1 MKVERGRAYPWPV
14 KADMLG
20 SPWRADS
27 TLSRPLMTNLSCP
40 DNPPTSPPKPH
51 EATPSPARPVHPG
64 HVLLIDDDPAVVRLL
79 EFELAEAGVSTVA
92 ASDGRQAFEVL
103 EKSDVDAIVLDL
115 ALPDI
120 PGRTLLR
127 DFQRDYP
134 EIPIIVLTARDEV
147 DEAVRCMQL
156 GARDFVT
163 KPFDRTRLLT
173 SVANACKERR
183 MKAQLGQVS
192 EQRRKTQGFERLVGT
207 SAGIEKVK
215 KLLRRAVDNDVTVLI
230 EGESGTG
237 KEVFARALH
246 AEGPRASGPFVA
258 VNCGAIPESLI
269 ESQLFGHARGSFT
282 GAVDDHAGY
291 FEQAEGGTIL
301 LDEIGELPL
310 ASQVRLL
317 RVLQER
323 SVQRVGDRT
332 HRKVDV
338 RVVAATNRNLESMA
352 KSGHFRLDLFYRIA
366 VFPLT
371 LPPLHQRDDDGLL
384 LSEAFLER
392 TCLRLGRSRLRLDD
406 SAKDAIRRYNWP
418 GNVRELENAIE
429 RACLLASSEMI
440 TASDLPDAVLD
451 HLLEND
457 SAAADESGSLAI
469 RGQVRPLADEERRL
483 ILRALELTDWNLS
496 QAAQQLGIGRAT
508 IYRKIDRYGLSRE
521 DDSRA
526 E

>member
-1 MKVERGRAYPWPV
+1 MRVLRSPSYPYGS

-20 SPWRADS
+20 LPGERI
-27 TLSRPLMTNLSCP
+27 PLYLVPSCPTCP
-40 DNPPTSPPKPH
+40 DNPPTSPPRKD
-51 EATPSPARPVHPG
+51 EAPSSSPVRPVLPG

-103 EKSDVDAIVLDL
+103 AKSDVDAIVLDL

-127 DFQRDYP
+127 DFQRDHAD
-134 EIPIIVLTARDEV
+134 IPVIVLTARDEV

-173 SVANACKERR
+173 SVSNACKERH
-183 MKAQLGQVS
+183 MKAQLEQVS
-192 EQRRKTQGFERLVGT
+192 EQRRRSQGFSSLVGVST
-207 SAGIEKVK
+207 GIEKVK
-215 KLLRRAVDNDVTVLI
+215 KLLQRAVDNDVTVLI

-246 AEGPRASGPFVA
+246 AESNRASGPFVA

-269 ESQLFGHARGSFT
+269 ESQLFGHARGAFT
-282 GAVDDHAGY
+282 GAVDDHAGF

-323 SVQRVGDRT
+323 SVQRVGDRQPR
-332 HRKVDV
+332 HVNV

-352 KSGHFRLDLFYRIA
+352 KSGNFRLDLFYRLA
-366 VFPLT
+366 VFPVT
-371 LPPLHQRDDDGLL
+371 LPPLHARDQDGLL

-392 TCLRLGRSRLRLDD
+392 TCERLGRSRLRLDQ
-406 SAKDAIRRYNWP
+406 SAKDAISRYSWP

-429 RACLLASSEMI
+429 RACLLANSEQV

-451 HLLEND
+451 HLLDQD
-457 SAAADESGSLAI
+457 SAPDTDSGSLAAS
-469 RGQVRPLADEERRL
+469 GEVRPLADEERRL
-483 ILRALELTDWNLS
+483 IVRALELTDWNLS

-508 IYRKIDRYGLSRE
+508 IYRKIDRYGISRE
-521 DDSRA
+521 SDSDQS
-526 E
+526 

>member
-1 MKVERGRAYPWPV
+1 
-14 KADMLG
+14 
-20 SPWRADS
+20 
-27 TLSRPLMTNLSCP
+27 MTKLSCP
-40 DNPPTSPPKPH
+40 DNPPTSPPKPD
-51 EATPSPARPVHPG
+51 EAPSPSPVRPVQPG

-127 DFQRDYP
+127 DFQRDYAD
-134 EIPIIVLTARDEV
+134 IPIIVLTARDEV

-183 MKAQLGQVS
+183 MKAKLEQVS
-192 EQRRKTQGFERLVGT
+192 GQRRKSEGFASLVGV
-207 SAGIEKVK
+207 SSGIDKVK
-215 KLLRRAVDNDVTVLI
+215 KLLERAVGNDVTVLI

-246 AEGPRASGPFVA
+246 AEGARASGPFVA

-269 ESQLFGHARGSFT
+269 ESQLFGHARGAFT
-282 GAVDDHAGY
+282 GAIEDHVGY

-310 ASQVRLL
+310 ASQIRLL

-323 SVQRVGDRT
+323 SVQRVGDQQQ
-332 HRKVDV
+332 RKIDV

-366 VFPLT
+366 VFPVT
-371 LPPLHQRDDDGLL
+371 LPPLYQRAGDGLL

-392 TCLRLGRSRLRLDD
+392 TCQRLGRSRLRLDE
-406 SAKDAIRRYNWP
+406 SAKDAIGRYNWP

-429 RACLLASSEMI
+429 RACLLASSEKV
-440 TASDLPDAVLD
+440 TASDLPDAVLEK
-451 HLLEND
+451 LLEDD
-457 SAAADESGSLAI
+457 SAAAGDSGSLATT
-469 RGQVRPLADEERRL
+469 GQVRPLADEERRL

-521 DDSRA
+521 NDA
-526 E
+526 TVE